1 MIIDKMT
8 PYLSIIPIERM
19 CTVTVIVCIRY
30 IIGSICAVVVHLLGC
45 GIERDVGFHNF
56 TAPIQQ

>member
-30 IIGSICAVVVHLLGC
+30 IIARPHNATLLLALASGVH
-45 GIERDVGFHNF
+45 
-56 TAPIQQ
+56 